1 MFIFSAL
8 HYTKDLITPLLLHH
22 PLTFPHIYRY
32 YYTRLIRIT
41 YNKRISIRTYSGYPP
56 IKDSSERYT
65 SAQINLINSAEIF
78 TYLNPYHYSTLSFK
92 NLFILNTSPPIPP
105 PGEAYTYIFGK
116 QKPIWTTLKSGMFV
130 LGLCKR
136 LIVL

>member
-65 SAQINLINSAEIF
+65 SAQINLINSAERF
-78 TYLNPYHYSTLSFK
+78 TYLNPYHHSTLSFK
-92 NLFILNTSPPIPP
+92 NLFILNTSPPIPR
-105 PGEAYTYIFGK
+105 G
-116 QKPIWTTLKSGMFV
+116 KPIRIYLVNKNLF
-130 LGLCKR
+130 GLPLRVACSC
-136 LIVL
+136 